1 MIRFPLSGGFAS
13 LLSGGSDEDLFR
25 HVGGFASFVDG
36 GSDEDRLESHR
47 APTGAER
54 PRYVRELSIA
64 GLALSGRPSS
74 EILMA
79 RIELSVW
86 EVKDGLEGS
95 SSRTTDSRHAA
106 LDSRTGTPIYVGGR
120 LAETLESS
128 EAVVDG
134 TIGAGTASRPRYRYF
149 AKEGA
154 GTTNR
159 EFARLGSDGSPMY
172 LNAAGEETSDVD
184 EARVER
190 IWNEST
196 KVWEDKPV
204 FSAHYTDDVADAR
217 RLRRNED
224 NEMVPVYAARRTL
237 SREHAALD
245 DDGSPLFVRGTT
257 TNRADAKL
265 VDGSL
270 VRARDGDGRFRSESR
285 RVPLFVAAARSGGD
299 QPRTLRVS
307 YARYDSSGKVLYVDS
322 ADPTATTTDRSSALE
337 DGDGNPYYA
346 AGFTT
351 SSSEAK
357 RDGDRYVYA
366 AETTD
371 YDSALKRGGKPVYLD
386 RRIESPQGGRAFDDG
401 DAIFTTSLKRA
412 STTEGSPLYA
422 NTDRVDSEN
431 LATTFERSRARGDVA
446 YVRSGVSLA
455 HGDEVLSS
463 TSRDS

>member
-1 MIRFPLSGGFAS
+1 M
-13 LLSGGSDEDLFR
+13 
-25 HVGGFASFVDG
+25 
-36 GSDEDRLESHR
+36 
-47 APTGAER
+47 
-54 PRYVRELSIA
+54 
-64 GLALSGRPSS
+64 
-74 EILMA
+74 
-79 RIELSVW
+79 
-86 EVKDGLEGS
+86 
-95 SSRTTDSRHAA
+95 
-106 LDSRTGTPIYVGGR
+106 DSRTGTPIYVGGR
-120 LAETLESS
+120 LAETLDSA

-134 TIGAGTASRPRYRYF
+134 TIGSGTSSRPRYRYF

-159 EFARLGSDGSPMY
+159 EFARLGSGGSPMY

-357 RDGDRYVYA
+357 RDGDRYG
-366 AETTD
+366 
-371 YDSALKRGGKPVYLD
+371 LRGG
-386 RRIESPQGGRAFDDG
+386 DDG
-401 DAIFTTSLKRA
+401 LRFGVEAWRQACVF
-412 STTEGSPLYA
+412 GSS
-422 NTDRVDSEN
+422 D
-431 LATTFERSRARGDVA
+431 
-446 YVRSGVSLA
+446 
-455 HGDEVLSS
+455 
-463 TSRDS
+463 